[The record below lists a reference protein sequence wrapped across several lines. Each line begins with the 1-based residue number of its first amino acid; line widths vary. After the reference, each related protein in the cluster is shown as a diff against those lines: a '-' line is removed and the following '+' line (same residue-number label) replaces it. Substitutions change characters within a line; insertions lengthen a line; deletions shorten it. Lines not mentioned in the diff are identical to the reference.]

1 MTIGL
6 SKMHDQALTARWLG
20 RLLELLTDLEARLA
34 RGESVYVHC
43 WGGRGRAG
51 LVAACFLQHAYG
63 ISGEEAL
70 QRIGRAYDTRGDT
83 GVPAV
88 LYCCNKWQELQ
99 LIPCQSPHLLYLGFL
114 CSQVTD
120 HRRRNNSGSWCE
132 TLLRARAAN
141 DLRQQICIGI

>member
-1 MTIGL
+1 MGP
-6 SKMHDQALTARWLG
+6 LTTQWLC

-70 QRIGRAYDTRGDT
+70 QRVGRAYDTRGDT
-83 GVPAV
+83 GVFTVFTVRFTAGS
-88 LYCCNKWQELQ
+88 NQWQSLQ
-99 LIPCQSPHLLYLGFL
+99 LMSRLSLHLPYLG
-114 CSQVTD
+114 ST
-120 HRRRNNSGSWCE
+120 HAGYRSPE
-132 TLLRARAAN
+132 TE
-141 DLRQQICIGI
+141 QQRKLVRDFAVNTRS